1 MREPVAVR
9 DAISSLPSAW
19 VDGIEVA
26 PVRVDPTLRPVA
38 LKGWL
43 PYAAEEAR
51 RESPTSIGHGMGVSG
66 SPVDALFSLRVALA
80 NGVIQA
86 CSDLR
91 RVEARPGPGLE
102 PDCDP
107 VP

>member
-1 MREPVAVR
+1 MGEPVAVR

-43 PYAAEEAR
+43 PDAAEEAR
-51 RESPTSIGHGMGVSG
+51 RESPTSIRHGAGVSA
-66 SPVDALFSLRVALA
+66 SRADALFSYASLLPTV
-80 NGVIQA
+80 
-86 CSDLR
+86 
-91 RVEARPGPGLE
+91 
-102 PDCDP
+102 
-107 VP
+107 